1 MGEQDMRDE
10 VQAAS
15 KREVRTSARS
25 TADRLLAD
33 THDAAV
39 RYASIQPAAAIP
51 ALEKAAARILS
62 PASSRPYGTD
72 AASRKKRRRLR
83 ERANAESGR
92 RMLAGVLATFFG
104 GLFWGFSGT
113 CADFLFENYAVDTMW
128 LMCMRQITAG
138 AMFLVVILAR
148 AKDRSRLWQL
158 LTNKR
163 DLLVLLGFSAS
174 GVLLNQFGYLMSIR
188 ITNAGTATV
197 LQCLQLVIIMVYAC
211 VTTHRAPRK
220 RELMGVALALVGTYL
235 LATGGD
241 PSNLSIPPFGLFIGL
256 ISALGAAAMSIVPV
270 RILPKY
276 GAAVVT
282 GSGMLICG
290 IVSSLFIQ
298 PWAHMAPFDGIGWG
312 AFLVLALVGSCLA
325 YSLYMQGVKDI
336 GSMRAS
342 LIGTVE
348 PVSAAVTSAIVLG
361 TVFTGTDIVG
371 FACIIIMMVLT
382 V

>member
-1 MGEQDMRDE
+1 
-10 VQAAS
+10 
-15 KREVRTSARS
+15 
-25 TADRLLAD
+25 
-33 THDAAV
+33 
-39 RYASIQPAAAIP
+39 
-51 ALEKAAARILS
+51 
-62 PASSRPYGTD
+62 
-72 AASRKKRRRLR
+72 
-83 ERANAESGR
+83 
-92 RMLAGVLATFFG
+92 
-104 GLFWGFSGT
+104 
-113 CADFLFENYAVDTMW
+113 
-128 LMCMRQITAG
+128 
-138 AMFLVVILAR
+138 MFLVVILAR

-188 ITNAGTATV
+188 ITCRNGTV

-282 GSGMLICG
+282 GS
-290 IVSSLFIQ
+290 
-298 PWAHMAPFDGIGWG
+298 
-312 AFLVLALVGSCLA
+312 
-325 YSLYMQGVKDI
+325 
-336 GSMRAS
+336 
-342 LIGTVE
+342 
-348 PVSAAVTSAIVLG
+348 
-361 TVFTGTDIVG
+361 
-371 FACIIIMMVLT
+371 AC
-382 V
+382 

>member
-1 MGEQDMRDE
+1 MAMGKKRNEIDGTRGIE
-10 VQAAS
+10 PSAAD
-15 KREVRTSARS
+15 RRTPE
-25 TADRLLAD
+25 RLLAD
-33 THDAAV
+33 THEAAV
-39 RYASIQPAAAIP
+39 GYASVQPAVAIP
-51 ALEKAAARILS
+51 ALKAAVTRAMS
-62 PASSRPYGTD
+62 PSDPDLYGTD
-72 AASRKKRRRLR
+72 AKARKKRRRMR
-83 ERANAESGR
+83 ERANAESSR
-92 RMLAGVLATFFG
+92 RMLVGVLATFFG

-113 CADFLFENYAVDTMW
+113 CADFLFENYAADTMW

-148 AKDRSRLWQL
+148 AKDRERLRRL
-158 LTNKR
+158 FTDKR
-163 DLLVLLGFSAS
+163 DLMVLLAFSAS
-174 GVLLNQFGYLMSIR
+174 GVLLNQLGYLTSIR

-211 VTTHRAPRK
+211 LTTHRAPRR
-220 RELMGVALALVGTYL
+220 RELIGVGLALAGTYL

-276 GAAVVT
+276 GAPVVT

-298 PWAHMAPFDGIGWG
+298 PWAHMPAFDGIAWG
-312 AFLVLALVGSCLA
+312 AFIVLALVGSCLA

-348 PVSAAVTSAIVLG
+348 PVSAAVTSAIALG
-361 TVFTGTDIVG
+361 TVFTGTDIAG